1 MTFGAAH
8 LGAMTYLQRHVP
20 AESSAT
26 GQALYSALG
35 MGAALALMQPIA
47 GWLYAKNGGG
57 AFYAMA
63 ILAAVGFLFAV
74 LLAFRLRK
82 IDQNSPT

>member
-1 MTFGAAH
+1 
-8 LGAMTYLQRHVP
+8 
-20 AESSAT
+20 
-26 GQALYSALG
+26 